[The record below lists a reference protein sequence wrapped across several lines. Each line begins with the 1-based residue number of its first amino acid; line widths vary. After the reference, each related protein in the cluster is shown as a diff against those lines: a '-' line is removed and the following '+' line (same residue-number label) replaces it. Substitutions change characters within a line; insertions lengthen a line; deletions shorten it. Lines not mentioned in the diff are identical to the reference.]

1 MRLICLTAGLALLA
15 TTAQAQMKHEHFEAE
30 TVGALHKLCAADE
43 ATSDGKYALG
53 FCYGWIEGAGQFYE
67 QLLLD
72 ERFDLKPAVCS
83 DKVLTRE
90 DARTTFVA
98 WAEANPEAAGE
109 PALAGMFNAMKEAY
123 PCK

>member
-1 MRLICLTAGLALLA
+1 MRLISLIAGLALA
-15 TTAQAQMKHEHFEAE
+15 ASTAQAQMKHEHFEAE

-72 ERFDLKPAVCS
+72 KRFDIQRAVCS
-83 DKVLTRE
+83 EKELTRE
-90 DARTTFVA
+90 DARATFTA
-98 WAEANPEAAGE
+98 WAEANPQSANE
-109 PALAGMFNAMKEAY
+109 PALRGMFNAMKESY